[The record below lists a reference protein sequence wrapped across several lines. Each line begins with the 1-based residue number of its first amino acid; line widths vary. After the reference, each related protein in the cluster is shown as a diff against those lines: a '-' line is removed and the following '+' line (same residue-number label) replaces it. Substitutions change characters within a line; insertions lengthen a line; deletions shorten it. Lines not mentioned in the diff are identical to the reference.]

1 MKESIRNGLK
11 AGLKYA
17 AAKAMMN
24 PKVLIGSGLLLLQA
38 APAVVAAG
46 AIGAAGY
53 GIAKLIKKNRETT
66 KETV

>member
-1 MKESIRNGLK
+1 MKESTRNGLK

-24 PKVLIGSGLLLLQA
+24 PKVLIGSGLLLIQT
-38 APAVVAAG
+38 APAVAVAG

-53 GIAKLIKKNRETT
+53 GIVRLIKKNRETT